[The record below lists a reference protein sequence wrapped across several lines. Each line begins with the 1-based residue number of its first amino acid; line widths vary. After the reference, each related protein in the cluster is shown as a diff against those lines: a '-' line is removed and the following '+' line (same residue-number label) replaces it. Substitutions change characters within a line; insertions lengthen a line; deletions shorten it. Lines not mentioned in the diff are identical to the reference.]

1 MRKFWHTYRA
11 LVWLWLSLRI
21 YTVLC
26 SFFAAYLAGLS
37 VLVIWQRWDTIY
49 YVAIV
54 SSGYSAHDGTT
65 NFHPLFP
72 WLARLLLPVSGLPI
86 IALLLVSS
94 IATLG
99 AYVVFDQL
107 ARLDLAKQQARIA
120 TFAFALWPI
129 SYVLYLPYTE
139 SLWLLCAIA
148 AFLLARKGRW
158 WTASLIAAAAT
169 LTRQQGLFLL
179 APLAWELW
187 ISTNHDWRA
196 AFKRWRSWVSLLTI
210 PLAYLL
216 WIMYRTFYIFDSKL
230 NFDSVDGFLYSTL
243 LSPASTRVVEGIG
256 FVWPWK
262 AFYLAVKRAMSLSYL
277 NPWVDLIFGVVFL
290 LLITFAW
297 RGMRTSYRIYVF
309 LIAVISFSFHTGTSP
324 TGGAYLAL
332 PRHLLLAFPVFI
344 GLASRAECKLNGL
357 VIALA
362 VALMT
367 LLLFG
372 YFWVRLVP

>member
-1 MRKFWHTYRA
+1 
-11 LVWLWLSLRI
+11 VWLWLTLRI

-37 VLVIWQRWDTIY
+37 VLVIWQRWDTLY

-54 SSGYSAHDGTT
+54 STGYSAHDGTT

-72 WLARLLLPVSGLPI
+72 WLARLPLPFSGLPI

-99 AYVVFDQL
+99 SYVVFDHL
-107 ARLDLAKQQARIA
+107 ARLDLAKQQARMA
-120 TFAFALWPI
+120 TLAFALWPI

-158 WTASLIAAAAT
+158 WTASLTAAAAT

-196 AFKRWRSWVSLLTI
+196 ALKRWRSWVSLFTI
-210 PLAYLL
+210 PLAYVL
-216 WIMYRTFYIFDSKL
+216 WIMYRTFFIFDSKL
-230 NFDSVDGFLYSTL
+230 NFDTVDGFLYSTL
-243 LSPASTRVVEGIG
+243 LSPATSRVVEGYR

-262 AFYLAVKRAMSLSYL
+262 ASYLAVQRALSLSYL
-277 NPWVDLIFGVVFL
+277 NPWVDLTFGAAFL
-290 LLITFAW
+290 LLIAFAW

-309 LIAVISFSFHTGTSP
+309 LIAVISFSFHTGTTA

-344 GLASRAECKLNGL
+344 GLASRARCKLNAL

-362 VALMT
+362 MGLMT
-367 LLLFG
+367 VLLFG
-372 YFWVRLVP
+372 YFWVLLVP